1 MKKNYEIKDVIEMLK
16 PYKTNEER
24 ESYLFTEEQGSE
36 ILAQCPETAD
46 ILRENG
52 WGIDFDSRDN
62 TIYVFRM
69 DKYVV
74 IAKCADGDVVVSRDG
89 EIVFDFHDADEIA
102 KDHLIMGVEVEI
114 MLYDDYK
121 EMTL

>member
-1 MKKNYEIKDVIEMLK
+1 MKKNYGIEDVIELLK
-16 PYKTNEER
+16 PYRTDEER
-24 ESYLFTEEQGSE
+24 ESYLFTAEQGDE

-46 ILRENG
+46 ILRANG

-62 TIYVFRM
+62 TLYVFNM

-74 IAKCADGDVVVSRDG
+74 VAKGDDGD
-89 EIVFDFHDADEIA
+89 IVIGMNDEIA
-102 KDHLIMGVEVEI
+102 FDIDTANEIAQEHLIMFAEI
-114 MLYDDYK
+114 EIIRYADYK